1 MADAPDRV
9 TEADEA
15 IEADPTALL
24 RMIAIGVLAVVLVIA
39 VISNL
44 GSGSSQRS
52 YEADKLV
59 IEWAAKDKV
68 RAVIRDP
75 DSAQFSGIIAK
86 PFSEEGKGIV
96 CGRVQ
101 SRNGFGGMSL
111 PQRFIVT
118 DTIFMIEEQAAPEQF
133 SLNWGILC
141 KPS

>member
-1 MADAPDRV
+1 MTDAPDEV
-9 TEADEA
+9 TEANEA

-24 RMIAIGVLAVVLVIA
+24 RLIAIGVLGVVLIVA

-44 GSGSSQRS
+44 GSGSSQSS
-52 YEADKLV
+52 YETDKLV

-68 RAVIRDP
+68 RALLRDP
-75 DSAQFSGIIAK
+75 ESAQFSGIIAK

-118 DTIFMIEEQAAPEQF
+118 DTIFMIEEQAEPEVFGQ
-133 SLNWGILC
+133 NWGILC
-141 KPS
+141 KPN